1 MVDNDNIIALAS
13 PSGVGAIS
21 LIRISGPESIEI
33 VDNFFRGVEKLS
45 LKDQQSSKVQLGYI
59 YDKKNTIDKVLI
71 TVFRNP
77 KSYTGEDLVEI
88 SCHGSL
94 FIQQSII
101 QLLLSKNCRIA
112 NAGEFTMRSFLNGK
126 MDLSQAESV
135 ADLIS
140 SNSEAS
146 HRLAMNQM
154 RGGFKNDINDLRSE
168 LVNFASLIELELD
181 FSQEDVEFANMNE
194 LISLLDRISL
204 SLKTLIDSFKTGN
217 VIKNGIPVV
226 IAGEPNSGKSTLL
239 NSLLNEE
246 RAIVSPIPGT
256 TRDTVEDQINLNG
269 VICRFIDT
277 AGIRSTKDEIE
288 SIGIERTFKKIKEA
302 EIIIYLIDYSKLD
315 SSNMDY
321 YIDYL
326 NGINDEFPE
335 KKLIL
340 VLNKEDE
347 KSSVEIDGLSKFKP
361 ISISAKNKVNISALK
376 DEITTHVNS
385 LTSQIDNSTIS
396 NSRHYDL
403 LNKTYE
409 EIHKVKSAINNKV
422 SADLLAIDIK
432 QSIYRWR
439 GGNWRLLKDQ
449 VKQDIGIEASQDYQL
464 DANWRSGKNIVE
476 FNNKLFATMPVV
488 ARHYFADLLRTHEKF
503 VENALGAYDGVAQK
517 VMLTDE
523 ESYVNITYFEADDK
537 NTWSEV
543 ALKKT
548 IAVVEELQFKGYQ
561 LRDIAILVR
570 TKDEGKFIADM
581 A

>member
-13 PSGVGAIS
+13 PSGIGAIS
-21 LIRISGPESIEI
+21 LIRISGPESIQI
-33 VDNFFRGVEKLS
+33 VDNVFRGIEKLS
-45 LKDQQSSKVQLGYI
+45 LKNQQSSKVQLGYI
-59 YDKKNTIDKVLI
+59 YDKQNTIDKVLV

-146 HRLAMNQM
+146 HKLAMNQM

-194 LISLLDRISL
+194 LIALLDRISS

-226 IAGEPNSGKSTLL
+226 IVGEPNSGKSTLL

-246 RAIVSPIPGT
+246 RAIVSSIPGT

-288 SIGIERTFKKIKEA
+288 SIGIKRTFKKIKEA
-302 EIIIYLIDYSKLD
+302 EIIIYMIDYSQLN
-315 SSNMDY
+315 SSNIDY

-326 NGINDEFPE
+326 NGINDKFPD

-347 KSSVEIDGLSKFKP
+347 KSSVEIKKLIGFKP
-361 ISISAKNKVNISALK
+361 ISISAKNKINISSLIE
-376 DEITTHVNS
+376 EIVKHINS

-403 LNKTYE
+403 LNKTLE
-409 EIHKVKSAINNKV
+409 EVHKVKLAINDQV
-422 SADLLAIDIK
+422 SADLLAVDIK
-432 QSIYRWR
+432 QSIYYL
-439 GGNWRLLKDQ
+439 GELTGEISNDEILGNIFSKFC
-449 VKQDIGIEASQDYQL
+449 IG
-464 DANWRSGKNIVE
+464 K
-476 FNNKLFATMPVV
+476 
-488 ARHYFADLLRTHEKF
+488 
-503 VENALGAYDGVAQK
+503 
-517 VMLTDE
+517 
-523 ESYVNITYFEADDK
+523 
-537 NTWSEV
+537 
-543 ALKKT
+543 
-548 IAVVEELQFKGYQ
+548 
-561 LRDIAILVR
+561 
-570 TKDEGKFIADM
+570 
-581 A
+581 